1 MDLIGTFPMENTS
14 PVSRLSC
21 PLQARREGAKTL
33 IDAAA
38 QDFRNW
44 ESPSSKV
51 AKFCGGRK

>member
-38 QDFRNW
+38 QDFRN
-44 ESPSSKV
+44 
-51 AKFCGGRK
+51 